1 MLAAANISFHK
12 FSREAKS
19 LVSSTFPLDGNQENK
34 GVGEASALS
43 GASVADSLIANF
55 AGHSPSVE
63 APADSKAKAL
73 DTTTNPWVV
82 NPIFDT
88 LFVIGGALWL
98 LFAVQIFFFHFDNP
112 DVKAAGL
119 PGAVAYSMSVIF
131 FIGNYLFADSHT
143 IATYMRIYSSHEN
156 RQRFKLYAYYLPWC
170 SLTLFILCLMY
181 PQAAGLC
188 VYIHMM
194 WVFQHYVG
202 QTFGISLIY
211 CYKRG
216 FIFKPVELKIYRY
229 FMHAFSFFI
238 ITRILCFREFSPLNF
253 FGIRLPFFALPP
265 VINDVGRVCFIAL
278 AATFIGMLILKL
290 VRERKFL
297 PAPTAA
303 LICTMMGIGF
313 STGYAN
319 SLIWVYGPPFFHGS
333 QYLAVSLGFYLKEKG
348 LNENRISEVG
358 NRLMLEFISPAALRY
373 WAMVIMAGIALY
385 VGIPHVLTNYGY
397 EMVIVA
403 TVIQACV
410 NFHHFVTD
418 AAVWRLRDP
427 VSRKVLIA

>member
-1 MLAAANISFHK
+1 M
-12 FSREAKS
+12 
-19 LVSSTFPLDGNQENK
+19 VSSTFPLDGNQDNK
-34 GVGEASALS
+34 NSSATDAPAIS
-43 GASVADSLIANF
+43 GASIADSLIASF
-55 AGHSPSVE
+55 AGQTIEPSGQPQTRV
-63 APADSKAKAL
+63 AAVSN
-73 DTTTNPWVV
+73 TTNPWVV

-88 LFVIGGALWL
+88 LFVVGGALWV
-98 LFAVQIFFFHFDNP
+98 LFAIQIFFFHFDNP
-112 DVKAAGL
+112 DIKAPGIA
-119 PGAVAYSMSVIF
+119 GAVAYSLSVIF

-143 IATYMRIYSSHEN
+143 IATYMRIYSTEQN

-202 QTFGISLIY
+202 QSFGISLIY
-211 CYKRG
+211 CYKRNY
-216 FIFKPVELKIYRY
+216 IFKPLELKIYRF
-229 FMHAFSFFI
+229 FMHSFSFFI

-253 FGIRLPFFALPP
+253 FGIRLPFFALPSI
-265 VINDVGRVCFIAL
+265 INDVGKVWFTAMAIA
-278 AATFIGMLILKL
+278 FVSMLLLKV

-297 PAPTAA
+297 PGPTAA
-303 LICTMMGIGF
+303 LLGTMLGIGF
-313 STGYAN
+313 STGFAN
-319 SLIWVYGPPFFHGS
+319 SLVWVYGPPFFHGS

-348 LNENRISEVG
+348 LNENRIAEVG

-373 WAMVIMAGIALY
+373 WGMVIMAGIALY
-385 VGIPHVLTNYGY
+385 VGIPHVLQSYGY

-403 TVIQACV
+403 TIIQACV